1 MTVAANNAPPRN
13 RVLIILLVVIAVLVA
28 ALVGGELYVRNQVKS
43 CMADQFQSELGSQ
56 VDVGLSWKPVL
67 LQAIDKKVPYITID
81 SDDSSFGPA
90 TGMQVHAKVNDIN
103 LQPSDGNSGTI
114 GSSSADVTWS
124 TAGILAT
131 LQEQTF
137 GGLVT
142 GVTADSAA
150 GTLAFDVGP
159 AGLAKLTVKPTI
171 SNGVVD
177 VQTVGA
183 EILGFGLPTDLVDG
197 IVQTLTDSLQTYPLD
212 MKPTKLTVTDD
223 AIEISLEGG
232 AYAMP
237 VANASAQNASAV
249 PDSCG
254 ILT

>member
-13 RVLIILLVVIAVLVA
+13 RVLIVLLVVIAVLVA
-28 ALVGGELYVRNQVKS
+28 ALVGGELYVRNQVKT

-67 LQAIDKKVPYITID
+67 LQAVDKKVPYISID

-90 TGMQVHAKVNDIN
+90 SGMQVHAKVNDID
-103 LQPSDGNSGTI
+103 LQPSAGNSGTI
-114 GSSSADVTWS
+114 GSSTADVTWS
-124 TAGILAT
+124 TAGILTT
-131 LQEQTF
+131 LQQQAF

-142 GVTADSAA
+142 GVTTDSAA
-150 GTLAFDVGP
+150 GTLSFDVGP
-159 AGLAKLTVKPTI
+159 AGLAKLTVKPTVTD
-171 SNGVVD
+171 GVVD
-177 VQTVGA
+177 VKTVGA
-183 EILGFGLPTDLVDG
+183 EVLGFGLPTDLVDG
-197 IVQTLTDSLQTYPLD
+197 VVQTLTDSLQTYPLG
-212 MKPTKLTVTDD
+212 MQPTKLTVTDS
-223 AIEISLEGG
+223 AIQISLEGG

-237 VANASAQNASAV
+237 VANGTQNASAV

>member
-1 MTVAANNAPPRN
+1 MTVAANNPRPRN

-28 ALVGGELYVRNQVKS
+28 ALVGGELYVRNQVKT

-67 LQAIDKKVPYITID
+67 LQAVDKKVPYISID

-103 LQPSDGNSGTI
+103 LQPSAGNSGTI

-137 GGLVT
+137 GGLVS
-142 GVTADSAA
+142 GVTADSSA

-159 AGLAKLTVKPTI
+159 VGLAK
-171 SNGVVD
+171 
-177 VQTVGA
+177 
-183 EILGFGLPTDLVDG
+183 
-197 IVQTLTDSLQTYPLD
+197 
-212 MKPTKLTVTDD
+212 
-223 AIEISLEGG
+223 
-232 AYAMP
+232 
-237 VANASAQNASAV
+237 
-249 PDSCG
+249 
-254 ILT
+254 

>member
-1 MTVAANNAPPRN
+1 M
-13 RVLIILLVVIAVLVA
+13 
-28 ALVGGELYVRNQVKS
+28 
-43 CMADQFQSELGSQ
+43 
-56 VDVGLSWKPVL
+56 SWKPVL
-67 LQAIDKKVPYITID
+67 LQAVDKKVPYISID

-103 LQPSDGNSGTI
+103 LQPRRQQRHHRQLQR
-114 GSSSADVTWS
+114 DVTWS

-137 GGLVT
+137 GGLVS
-142 GVTADSAA
+142 GVTADSSA

-159 AGLAKLTVKPTI
+159 VGLAKLTVKPTVT
-171 SNGVVD
+171 NGVVD

-183 EILGFGLPTDLVDG
+183 EILGLGLPTDLVDG

-223 AIEISLEGG
+223 AIQISLE
-232 AYAMP
+232 AA
-237 VANASAQNASAV
+237 
-249 PDSCG
+249 
-254 ILT
+254 LTPCPSPTRTTRTPRRFRTAAAC